1 MWHEP
6 KAIGFINIFVI
17 GPLECGCHFLTEGVL
32 FLCLSFLLYA
42 GGVWWLAGGATGPA
56 QTGSLSH
63 PQTRNQPVVLLCSSL
78 RPLDCDKFKLCVWC
92 CVWQT
97 PFFLLSYWTTAI
109 CEVVWFGRRKMLFF
123 FSTSFFYLLFME
135 RKTGKINLF
144 YFLLEHVIKW
154 ILISSGG
161 LFVILA
167 MSPLTILI
175 RRFFVNKTL
184 FGKLF
189 MSLMLCLGTL

>member
-1 MWHEP
+1 
-6 KAIGFINIFVI
+6 
-17 GPLECGCHFLTEGVL
+17 
-32 FLCLSFLLYA
+32 
-42 GGVWWLAGGATGPA
+42 
-56 QTGSLSH
+56 
-63 PQTRNQPVVLLCSSL
+63 
-78 RPLDCDKFKLCVWC
+78 
-92 CVWQT
+92 
-97 PFFLLSYWTTAI
+97 
-109 CEVVWFGRRKMLFF
+109 MLFF

>member
-1 MWHEP
+1 
-6 KAIGFINIFVI
+6 
-17 GPLECGCHFLTEGVL
+17 
-32 FLCLSFLLYA
+32 
-42 GGVWWLAGGATGPA
+42 
-56 QTGSLSH
+56 
-63 PQTRNQPVVLLCSSL
+63 
-78 RPLDCDKFKLCVWC
+78 
-92 CVWQT
+92 
-97 PFFLLSYWTTAI
+97 
-109 CEVVWFGRRKMLFF
+109 MLFF
-123 FSTSFFYLLFME
+123 FPQVFFYLLLFME

-161 LFVILA
+161 LFV

-189 MSLMLCLGTL
+189 MSLMLCLGTP